1 MSHTP
6 STFITGDVV
15 GLDIADSGGSDNQF
29 IDGAFSSRNAPHE
42 FFVNAYEVQA
52 LNLTNTW
59 SRALGTVPY
68 VGQLKILDLS
78 KSKPEA
84 NKLRGFWSGFAMR
97 GPLDVSG
104 EQVEYG
110 VLVPYFDGEQYSSIA
125 VRIDLAR
132 YHHAANNTGRAGAVA
147 VLDLA
152 KALEEAEEAAG
163 ATNEEATVQARRAR
177 GFARGFAHGAFA
189 YFVPLYDGLR
199 AGYVAF

>member
-104 EQVEYG
+104 EH
-110 VLVPYFDGEQYSSIA
+110 VL
-125 VRIDLAR
+125 LALA
-132 YHHAANNTGRAGAVA
+132 HDESEATTLVA
-147 VLDLA
+147 WVVVLDVVDPA
-152 KALEEAEEAAG
+152 AL
-163 ATNEEATVQARRAR
+163 
-177 GFARGFAHGAFA
+177 
-189 YFVPLYDGLR
+189 
-199 AGYVAF
+199 